1 MHEVNEPTTLD
12 DVLDALKEI
21 QTRLVRIETR
31 MIRSFEALGVDST
44 QSKQFL
50 EATRKHL
57 RIEERN

>member
-1 MHEVNEPTTLD
+1 VHEVNEPATLN

-50 EATRKHL
+50 EATR
-57 RIEERN
+57 RDWRMERN

>member
-1 MHEVNEPTTLD
+1 VRQVSQPATLD

>member
-1 MHEVNEPTTLD
+1 VHEVNEPATLN

>member
-1 MHEVNEPTTLD
+1 VHEVNEPTTLD
-12 DVLDALKEI
+12 DVLQALKEI

-50 EATRKHL
+50 EATR
-57 RIEERN
+57 RDWRMERN

>member
-1 MHEVNEPTTLD
+1 MHEVNEPATLN

-50 EATRKHL
+50 EATR
-57 RIEERN
+57 RDWRMERN

>member
-12 DVLDALKEI
+12 DVLQALKEI

-50 EATRKHL
+50 EATR
-57 RIEERN
+57 RDWRMERN

>member
-1 MHEVNEPTTLD
+1 VHEVNEPTTLD
-12 DVLDALKEI
+12 DVLNALKEI

>member
-1 MHEVNEPTTLD
+1 VHEVNEPTTLD
-12 DVLDALKEI
+12 DVLQALKEI

>member
-1 MHEVNEPTTLD
+1 MRQVSQPATLD

>member
-12 DVLDALKEI
+12 DVLNALKEI

>member
-1 MHEVNEPTTLD
+1 MSEEATLD

-57 RIEERN
+57 RIQERN

>member
-1 MHEVNEPTTLD
+1 MHEVNEPATLN